1 MVPTDRGSHEA
12 ASDRFNGL
20 TTAILGG
27 VEVAL
32 FEQLYVAHKDE
43 ARRLAAAITSD
54 ASLAEDAVQAAFL
67 EILKYLLAGRRWYAL
82 ETARS
87 VVLRN
92 TRWAALKALR
102 TRRSDIETARVDAA
116 GHARDDAEW
125 ARAEARALCEQV
137 VRRLRPEY
145 RAVLRERFV
154 ENHPNARAARTLG
167 LSLTAYETRL
177 SRALKEARRDARGL
191 GITAVATTIL
201 AAGDRARRQCSA
213 VRRLQVQRCT
223 VLAAKL
229 GVSAGLMLVVAHAA
243 AAGLPPA
250 VPRAASPQ
258 MPQALV
264 ANLVASSAEPLRD
277 EAIGDMVVSR
287 VSTRQHG
294 ESFTMIVDGYGK
306 ECGCPVALGSQDGGR
321 SWLVGPTA
329 GDGGSAVV
337 EVPSTTCVTGAGG
350 VVCLGRI
357 VRGLAASEEIRPG
370 SVARLPTGVLIYRI
384 PTGGI
389 LCSADGGASW
399 GPRCS

>member
-1 MVPTDRGSHEA
+1 MAPTDRGSHEA
-12 ASDRFNGL
+12 ASDRCNGL

-32 FEQLYVAHKDE
+32 LEQLYVAHHDE
-43 ARRLAAAITSD
+43 ARRLATAITSD
-54 ASLAEDAVQAAFL
+54 ASLAEDAVQAAYL
-67 EILKYLLAGRRWYAL
+67 EILKCLLAGRRWYAL
-82 ETARS
+82 DSARS

-102 TRRSDIETARVDAA
+102 TRRRDIETAHVDTA
-116 GHARDDAEW
+116 GHARDDVEW

-167 LSLTAYETRL
+167 LSVTAYETRL

-201 AAGDRARRQCSA
+201 AAGDRARLR
-213 VRRLQVQRCT
+213 VQRCS

-243 AAGLPPA
+243 AAGLSPA

-258 MPQALV
+258 MPPALA
-264 ANLVASSAEPLRD
+264 ANLVASSAEPLGD
-277 EAIGDMVVSR
+277 EAIGDVVASR
-287 VSTRQHG
+287 VSTRRRG
-294 ESFTMIVDGYGK
+294 ETFTMIVDGYGK
-306 ECGCPVALGSQDGGR
+306 GCGCPVVLGSQDGGR

-329 GDGGSAVV
+329 GGGSTAV
-337 EVPSTTCVTGAGG
+337 EAPSTTCVTGAGG
-350 VVCLGRI
+350 VVCMGRI
-357 VRGLAASEEIRPG
+357 VRGLAASEETRPG
-370 SVARLPTGVLIYRI
+370 SVARLPTGVLIYLI

-389 LCSADGGASW
+389 LCSVDGGASW